1 MNSAAFLESS
11 YFVLLKILDMRKT
24 LILLVILSGLFMS
37 CGKEKIDEHPAFVGY
52 WEGQDN
58 LGRFYTIDIAP
69 SGDVEYLRE
78 GIGFVTRSGKFKVT
92 NGGEN
97 VKLAGKKMAI
107 LQYPMSDSTNYWT
120 MQLDDIVLETWK

>member
-11 YFVLLKILDMRKT
+11 YFVHVKILGMRKT
-24 LILLVILSGLFMS
+24 LLLLVILSGLIIS
-37 CGKEKIDEHPAFVGY
+37 CDKEKIDEHPAFVGY
-52 WEGQDN
+52 WYGQDN
-58 LGRFYTIDIAP
+58 LGRFYTIDISP

-78 GIGFVTRSGKFKVT
+78 GIGYVTRSGKFKVT

-107 LQYPMSDSTNYWT
+107 L
-120 MQLDDIVLETWK
+120 